1 MAARDPYEVL
11 GLKPGATDKEIRAAY
26 RKLAKKHHP
35 DLNPG
40 NTQAEER
47 FKEISAANELLS
59 DADKRARYDRGE
71 IDASGQE
78 RPERPFYR
86 QHAEGQQGRRYP
98 PGGAGEGGFGA
109 AFDETDI
116 GDIFAELFRR
126 GEGGTGG
133 GAGGRAG
140 PNMRMRG
147 RDHSYTLAVEFL
159 DAVNGAT
166 RRLALPDGK
175 HLDVRVPAGIE
186 DGQVLRLKGQG
197 DPGLNGGAAGD
208 ALIELR
214 VIPHPFFRRDGSD
227 IRLEVPV
234 TLAEA
239 VLGGKITVPTPS
251 GNVSVTVPR
260 HSDTGAQLRLRGKG
274 VPAHAGKPAGD
285 AYVTL
290 KLILG
295 EVDPELERFLQDRAA
310 KNGASRPAPNPRR
323 SMTGDA

>member
-40 NTQAEER
+40 NRQAEEH

-59 DADKRARYDRGE
+59 DADKRARFDRGE

-78 RPERPFYR
+78 RPERAFYR

-98 PGGAGEGGFGA
+98 PGADGGFGA
-109 AFDETDI
+109 TFDEAEI
-116 GDIFAELFRR
+116 GDIFADLFRR
-126 GEGGTGG
+126 GQGGG
-133 GAGGRAG
+133 GAGRAG

-186 DGQVLRLKGQG
+186 DGQVLRLKAQG
-197 DPGLNGGAAGD
+197 EPGMNGGPAGD
-208 ALIELR
+208 ALIEIR
-214 VIPHPFFRRDGSD
+214 IIPHPFFRRDGSD

-274 VPAHAGKPAGD
+274 VSAHAGKPAGD

-290 KLILG
+290 KVVLG
-295 EVDPELERFLQDRAA
+295 TVDPELERFLQDRVAPPAA
-310 KNGASRPAPNPRR
+310 NPRR
-323 SMTGDA
+323 MMTGDA

>member
-11 GLKPGATDKEIRAAY
+11 GLKPGASDKDIRAAY

-40 NTQAEER
+40 NKPAEEH

-78 RPERPFYR
+78 RPERYSYR
-86 QHAEGQQGRRYP
+86 HHAEGEQGGRYR
-98 PGGAGEGGFGA
+98 PGADAGFGPG
-109 AFDETDI
+109 FDEADM
-116 GDIFAELFRR
+116 GDILAEMFRR
-126 GEGGTGG
+126 GGGS
-133 GAGGRAG
+133 AGSRAG

-147 RDHSYTLAVEFL
+147 QDENYTLAVEFL
-159 DAVNGAT
+159 DAIIGAT

-197 DPGLNGGAAGD
+197 QPGLNGGPAGD
-208 ALIELR
+208 ALIEIR
-214 VIPHPFFRRDGSD
+214 IIPHPVFRRDGSD

-234 TLAEA
+234 TVAEA
-239 VLGGKITVPTPS
+239 VLGGKITVPTPT

-290 KLILG
+290 KVVIG
-295 EVDPELERFLQDRAA
+295 EVDPELERFLQERASQHTA
-310 KNGASRPAPNPRR
+310 DPRR
-323 SMTGDA
+323 TMTGDA

>member
-1 MAARDPYEVL
+1 MAARDPYEVM
-11 GLKPGATDKEIRAAY
+11 GLKPGATEKEIRAAY

-40 NTQAEER
+40 NHQAEER
-47 FKEISAANELLS
+47 FKEISVANELLS
-59 DADKRARYDRGE
+59 DTDKRARFDRGE

-78 RPERPFYR
+78 RPERASYR

-98 PGGAGEGGFGA
+98 PGGDGGFGA
-109 AFDETDI
+109 TFDEAEI
-116 GDIFAELFRR
+116 GDIFADMFRR
-126 GEGGTGG
+126 GHG
-133 GAGGRAG
+133 GAGGAG

-147 RDHSYTLAVEFL
+147 RDHSYTLAVVFL

-166 RRLALPDGK
+166 RRLSLPDGK

-186 DGQVLRLKGQG
+186 DGQVLRLKAQG
-197 DPGLNGGAAGD
+197 EPGMNGGPAGD
-208 ALIELR
+208 ALIEIR
-214 VIPHPFFRRDGSD
+214 IIPHPFFRRDGAD

-251 GNVSVTVPR
+251 GTVSVTVPR

-274 VPAHAGKPAGD
+274 VPAHAGRPAGD
-285 AYVTL
+285 VYVTL
-290 KLILG
+290 KVVLG
-295 EVDPELERFLQDRAA
+295 EVDPGLELFLKDRVDPPAA
-310 KNGASRPAPNPRR
+310 NPRR
-323 SMTGDA
+323 AMMGDA

>member
-40 NTQAEER
+40 KKEAEER
-47 FKEISAANELLS
+47 FKEVSAANELLS
-59 DADKRARYDRGE
+59 DAEKRARYDRGE

-78 RPERPFYR
+78 RPERPSYR

-98 PGGAGEGGFGA
+98 PGADGGYGP
-109 AFDETDI
+109 AFDEAEI
-116 GDIFAELFRR
+116 GDIFAEMFRR
-126 GEGGTGG
+126 SEAG
-133 GAGGRAG
+133 GGRAG

-147 RDHSYTLAVEFL
+147 RDQSYTLAVEFL

-186 DGQVLRLKGQG
+186 DGQILRLKGQG
-197 DPGLNGGAAGD
+197 DPGMGGGAAGD
-208 ALIELR
+208 ALIEIR
-214 VIPHPFFRRDGSD
+214 IIPHPFFRRDRSD
-227 IRLEVPV
+227 IRLDVPV

-251 GNVSVTVPR
+251 GNVSVTVPK

-274 VPAHAGKPAGD
+274 VPAYAGKPAGD

-290 KLILG
+290 KVVIG
-295 EVDPELERFLQDRAA
+295 DVDPELERFLHDRGH
-310 KNGASRPAPNPRR
+310 KHGSNPRR
-323 SMTGDA
+323 AMTGDA

>member
-11 GLKPGATDKEIRAAY
+11 GLKPGASEKEIRSAY

-40 NTQAEER
+40 NRQAEER

-59 DADKRARYDRGE
+59 DPEKRARFDRGE

-86 QHAEGQQGRRYP
+86 QHAEGQQGKRYP
-98 PGGAGEGGFGA
+98 PGGAGGFA
-109 AFDETDI
+109 AGFDEAEI

-126 GEGGTGG
+126 GRGGAAG
-133 GAGGRAG
+133 GAG
-140 PNMRMRG
+140 PELRMRG
-147 RDHSYTLAVEFL
+147 QDHSYTLAVEFL
-159 DAVNGAT
+159 DAINGAT

-175 HLDVRVPAGIE
+175 HLDVRVPAGIA

-197 DPGLNGGAAGD
+197 EPGQHGGPAGD
-208 ALIELR
+208 TLIEIR
-214 VIPHPFFRRDGSD
+214 IIPHPFFRRDGSD
-227 IRLEVPV
+227 IRFEVPV

-239 VLGGKITVPTPS
+239 VLGGKITVPTPG
-251 GNVSVTVPR
+251 GNVSVTVPPR
-260 HSDTGAQLRLRGKG
+260 SDTGSQLRLRGKG

-290 KLILG
+290 KVVIG
-295 EVDPELERFLQDRAA
+295 EADPELERFLKGRTD
-310 KNGASRPAPNPRR
+310 KHAPNPRR
-323 SMTGDA
+323 SMTGDS

>member
-11 GLKPGATDKEIRAAY
+11 GLKPGASDKDIRAAY

-40 NTQAEER
+40 NKPAEER

-78 RPERPFYR
+78 RPERHSYR
-86 QHAEGQQGRRYP
+86 HHAEGEQGARYRP
-98 PGGAGEGGFGA
+98 DAGFGA
-109 AFDETDI
+109 GFDDADM
-116 GDIFAELFRR
+116 GDIIAEMFRR
-126 GEGGTGG
+126 SGGS
-133 GAGGRAG
+133 AGNRAG

-147 RDHSYTLAVEFL
+147 RDETYTLAVEFL
-159 DAVNGAT
+159 DAVTGAT

-197 DPGLNGGAAGD
+197 QPGLNGGPAGD
-208 ALIELR
+208 ALIEIR
-214 VIPHPFFRRDGSD
+214 IIPHPVFRRDGSD

-234 TLAEA
+234 TVAEA
-239 VLGGKITVPTPS
+239 VLGGKITVPTPT
-251 GNVSVTVPR
+251 GNVSVTVPP

-285 AYVTL
+285 EYVTL
-290 KLILG
+290 KVVIG
-295 EVDPELERFLQDRAA
+295 EVDPELERFLQER
-310 KNGASRPAPNPRR
+310 GAEHTADPRR
-323 SMTGDA
+323 TMTGGA

>member
-11 GLKPGATDKEIRAAY
+11 GLKPGASDKDIRAAY

-40 NTQAEER
+40 NKPAEER

-78 RPERPFYR
+78 RPERHSYR
-86 QHAEGQQGRRYP
+86 HHAEGEQGARYRP
-98 PGGAGEGGFGA
+98 DAGFGA
-109 AFDETDI
+109 GFDEADM
-116 GDIFAELFRR
+116 GDIIAEMFRR
-126 GEGGTGG
+126 SGGS
-133 GAGGRAG
+133 AGNRAG

-147 RDHSYTLAVEFL
+147 RDETYTLAVEFL
-159 DAVNGAT
+159 DAVTGAT

-197 DPGLNGGAAGD
+197 QPGLNGGPAGD
-208 ALIELR
+208 ALIEIR
-214 VIPHPFFRRDGSD
+214 IIPHPVFRRDGSD

-234 TLAEA
+234 TVAEA
-239 VLGGKITVPTPS
+239 VLGGKITVPTPT
-251 GNVSVTVPR
+251 GNVSVTVPP

-285 AYVTL
+285 EYVTL
-290 KLILG
+290 KVVIG
-295 EVDPELERFLQDRAA
+295 EVDPELERFLQER
-310 KNGASRPAPNPRR
+310 GAEHTADPRR
-323 SMTGDA
+323 TMTGGA

>member
-11 GLKPGATDKEIRAAY
+11 GLKPGASDKEIRAAY
-26 RKLAKKHHP
+26 RKLAKQHHP

-40 NTQAEER
+40 NEASEAR
-47 FKEISAANELLS
+47 FKEVSAANELLS

-78 RPERPFYR
+78 RPERPSYR
-86 QHAEGQQGRRYP
+86 QHAEGRQGPRYR
-98 PGGAGEGGFGA
+98 PGADGGFSA
-109 AFDETDI
+109 AFDEAEI
-116 GDIFAELFRR
+116 GDIFAEMFRH
-126 GEGGTGG
+126 GE
-133 GAGGRAG
+133 AGRAG
-140 PNMRMRG
+140 PNIRMRG
-147 RDHSYTLAVEFL
+147 RDQTYVLAVEFL

-186 DGQVLRLKGQG
+186 DGQVLRMKGQG
-197 DPGLNGGAAGD
+197 EPGLNGGPAGD

-214 VIPHPFFRRDGSD
+214 VIPHAFFRRDGRD

-251 GNVSVTVPR
+251 GTVSVTVPR
-260 HSDTGAQLRLRGKG
+260 HSDTGSQLRLRGKG
-274 VPAHAGKPAGD
+274 VPAHAGHAAGD

-290 KLILG
+290 KLVVG
-295 EVDPELERFLQDRAA
+295 EVDPELERFLKDRP
-310 KNGASRPAPNPRR
+310 GPATNPRR
-323 SMTGDA
+323 SMTGEA